1 MNNDLNNNINN
12 NGLNNQPMNNMNP
25 QPLNT
30 EPTQQQYIQNQ
41 QVNNQ
46 PTNFQTPIQ
55 DNINYQNNVQP
66 SNITPIENKNNPG
79 KLNKILII
87 TNIITAALLV
97 VFIMAFILKD
107 TNCESSNPVEKIE
120 EEKNNYTST
129 ATTEPVSKDWQKYQF
144 SIKGKTLS
152 LPCTYLEFKDI
163 SGFSMK
169 SSDEKSYLERNSS
182 IYVNLYVGDKDNQK
196 LALYTDIK
204 NDTSEDLQYSK
215 SDIVRLNQT
224 KSQVENYGAEVIT
237 FPGDLQV
244 GMEMTKEGIIELF
257 GEPGKIRDNSNEA
270 YGGITIAYY
279 GDEVYTTINYY
290 EIQIYS
296 GKIDSITLDH
306 KKNKE

>member
-1 MNNDLNNNINN
+1 MNNENQNIV
-12 NGLNNQPMNNMNP
+12 GYDQQTGQPIYANQN
-25 QPLNT
+25 QS
-30 EPTQQQYIQNQ
+30 IQ

-46 PTNFQTPIQ
+46 PTNFQQPIQ
-55 DNINYQNNVQP
+55 DNMNYQNVVQP
-66 SNITPIENKNNPG
+66 SNIKINENKSNQG
-79 KLNKILII
+79 KTNKILII
-87 TNIITAALLV
+87 INIITAILLIVFV
-97 VFIMAFILKD
+97 VAFILKD
-107 TNCESSNPVEKIE
+107 SKCESVETIEKVE

-152 LPCTYLEFKDI
+152 LPCSYLEFKDI

-182 IYVNLYVGDKDNQK
+182 SYVNLYIGDKDNQK

-215 SDIVRLNQT
+215 SDIVKLNQT
-224 KSQVENYGAEVIT
+224 LYQVEKSQAEIIT

-244 GMEMTKEGIIELF
+244 GMEMTKEEIIELF

-279 GDEVYTTINYY
+279 GDEEYTTINYY
-290 EIQIYS
+290 EIQIYN

-306 KKNKE
+306 KKNKDRRWEYE